1 MGSSKIIVLS
11 GVYLMLGFYT
21 VSFNAAD
28 EANFSTALT
37 VATEMQAEQLAKTG
51 VSLALQ
57 KFADYNWMSSISP
70 TSVSTMG
77 GSITYSASRPASFP
91 LTQVEVIST
100 GYYNDKIVKS
110 TAVFHYYGG
119 RWKMLRVISENA

>member
-11 GVYLMLGFYT
+11 GVYLLLGFYT

-51 VSLALQ
+51 VSLAVQ
-57 KFADYNWMSSISP
+57 KFAANSLMSSIPS
-70 TSVSTMG
+70 TSVTTMG
-77 GSITYSASRPASFP
+77 GSITYSASRPATFP
-91 LTQVEVIST
+91 STQVEVVSM
-100 GYYNDKIVKS
+100 GYYSDKIVKS
-110 TAVFHYYGG
+110 TAVLHYYGG
-119 RWKMLRVISENA
+119 RWKLLRVISENA